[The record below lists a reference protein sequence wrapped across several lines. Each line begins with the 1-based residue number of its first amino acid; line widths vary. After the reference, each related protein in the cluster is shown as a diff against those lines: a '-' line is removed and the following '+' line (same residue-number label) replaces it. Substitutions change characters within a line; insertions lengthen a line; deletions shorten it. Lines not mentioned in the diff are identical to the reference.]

1 MRLRIVA
8 MRQRLHA
15 VLNEVFQGRRDFNYL
30 LTQRGM
36 FSYTG
41 LSEAEVNRL
50 RDEHA
55 VYLVR
60 SGRMCLSGL
69 TANNVDHV
77 AQAMAAV
84 LA

>member
-1 MRLRIVA
+1 
-8 MRQRLHA
+8 MRQRIRAMRELLHA
-15 VLNEVFQGRRDFNYL
+15 VLNETFQGRRNFDYL

-36 FSYTG
+36 FSYMG
-41 LSEAEVNRL
+41 VNEEEVDRL

-69 TANNVDHV
+69 TTGNVDYV
-77 AQAMAAV
+77 ARAMAAV
-84 LA
+84 LG